1 MNGHQKR
8 VLDLLNENCRIPL
21 EQMAVMLGMDIQE
34 AAGIIDTLEKDG
46 IILSY
51 RPIINWDKAERNMVE
66 AMIEVK
72 VTPQRDFG
80 FDAVARRIN
89 NFEEV
94 RGLYLMSGTYD
105 LLIQVAA
112 PTLKDGAVCFR
123 TSQPPGNRDGT
134 STSFVLKRYKQDGV
148 VFDRQE
154 RTGGIGLAMSSRFV
168 NPAIAAV
175 PPTQSDAFLTLP
187 AP

>member
-112 PTLKDGAVCFR
+112 PTLKELAQFVSER
-123 TSQPPGNRDGT
+123 LSPLETVTGT

-154 RTGGIGLAMSSRFV
+154 EDRRLSVS
-168 NPAIAAV
+168 P
-175 PPTQSDAFLTLP
+175 
-187 AP
+187 